1 MLSRPNNRIEGHP
14 AAVDELNY
22 GPFHPRYNLSLG
34 RMERAYIL
42 RSLPLLKLG
51 PYPPTRPY
59 QKWATIF

>member
-51 PYPPTRPY
+51 RALRRKDHPAPTLL
-59 QKWATIF
+59 